1 MPIAR
6 PATDEFVPYYGNYIN
21 KVTEPDVVAL
31 LVALKKSTGD
41 LLAGLS
47 EAQAA
52 FRYAPGKWTLR
63 EVIGHLSDAERI
75 FGYRLLRIA
84 RGDQTPL
91 AGFDENTYVPAAGF
105 ERRPLKAVAA
115 EFASVR
121 DATLTLLDGMTP
133 EALALRGTASEK
145 PISAR
150 ALVYIIAGHEK
161 HHLGVIKERY
171 LK

>member
-6 PATDEFVPYYGNYIN
+6 PANDEFAPYYGAYIN
-21 KVTEPDVVAL
+21 KVTEPDLVAL
-31 LVALKKSTGD
+31 LAAQKQTTAD

-47 EAQAA
+47 EPQAA
-52 FRYAPGKWTLR
+52 HRYAPGKWTLR
-63 EVIGHLSDAERI
+63 EIIGHLSDAERI
-75 FGYRLLRIA
+75 FGCRLLRIA

-91 AGFDENTYVPAAGF
+91 PGFDENAYVPAAGF

-121 DATLTLLDGMTP
+121 DATLTLLDGLTP
-133 EALALRGTASEK
+133 DALALRGTASEK

-150 ALVYIIAGHEK
+150 ALAYVIAGHEK